1 MDIAELRTK
10 FLASTNILK
19 SYEKKHVNLY
29 LKWMK
34 DGKLR
39 KLRKQRGIAFTTVE
53 QERKQQKKYQKSKT
67 EFIFIIVDPEVK
79 RPVGDVHLVLQPTRV
94 DGAPLIGELMV
105 MIANKMHRRKGLAFK
120 AVKLMMK
127 FGREYIGVNK
137 FKACVS
143 AVNRASLRLFQ
154 DRLGFRRFEFVLGH
168 WILESNDSW
177 EMVEKYEGPP
187 EIDLTGFHKWIRKN
201 KQDISKTNPNPR
213 Q

>member
-29 LKWMK
+29 PKWMK

-39 KLRKQRGIAFTTVE
+39 KLRKMQGIPFTSVE
-53 QERKQQKKYQKSKT
+53 QERKQQKKYQNSKT
-67 EFIFIIVDPEVK
+67 RFIFIIVNPEDK
-79 RPVGDVHLVLQPTRV
+79 RPVGDVHLILQPSKV
-94 DGAPLIGELMV
+94 DGEPLIGDLMV
-105 MIANKMHRRKGLAFK
+105 MIGNKMHRRKGLAFK

-127 FGREYIGVNK
+127 FGREYIGVSK
-137 FKACVS
+137 FRACVS
-143 AVNRASLRLFQ
+143 AVNRASIRLFQ
-154 DRLGFRRFEFVLGH
+154 NRLGFRRFEFDLGQ

-187 EIDLTGFHKWIRKN
+187 EIDLSNFRQSRKKDN
-201 KQDISKTNPNPR
+201 SNPNPNPR
-213 Q
+213 R

>member
-34 DGKLR
+34 DSKLR
-39 KLRKQRGIAFTTVE
+39 KIRKKRGIAFTNLE
-53 QERKQQKKYQKSKT
+53 QERKKQKKYQKSKT
-67 EFIFIIVDPEVK
+67 EFIFMIVDPEGK
-79 RPVGDVHLVLQPTRV
+79 RPVGDVHLILQPSEIE
-94 DGAPLIGELMV
+94 GAPLIGELIV

-127 FGREYIGVNK
+127 FGREYIGVSK

-154 DRLGFRRFEFVLGH
+154 NRLGFRRFEFVLGH
-168 WILESNDSW
+168 WILESNESW
-177 EMVEKYEGPP
+177 ELVEKYEGPP
-187 EIDLTGFHKWIRKN
+187 EINLTGFTQWAKKN
-201 KQDISKTNPNPR
+201 RQDVLKTNPNPR
-213 Q
+213 R